1 MFGRGLTEICF
12 KAKQQFKTF
21 ISLKEVITSMITTII
36 FDLDGVLI
44 DSELY
49 WQKDEMP
56 FLKKLIPTWNSKHER
71 KIIGMNVDNLYQ
83 YLVSEF
89 KMKVSKKEFLKGYDQ
104 LALAIYQKK
113 TQLLP
118 NSIDLL
124 QRLNQEKY
132 TIAMASSSPR
142 HWIDWLLERIDISKF
157 FTLII
162 SAEDSGG
169 KGKPS
174 PEIYLY
180 TAKKLKKNPKEC
192 LAIEDSHNGV
202 LAAKN
207 AGMRCIGIRNGF
219 NDDQN
224 LSRCDMIISDFK
236 ELTIKKIQQF

>member
-1 MFGRGLTEICF
+1 MI
-12 KAKQQFKTF
+12 TF
-21 ISLKEVITSMITTII
+21 MITTII

-49 WQKDEMP
+49 WQDDEVP
-56 FLKKLIPTWNSKHER
+56 FLKKLIPTWNSEQER

-89 KMKVSKKEFLKGYDQ
+89 KLKISKKEFLKGYDQ

-124 QRLNQEKY
+124 QRLKKANY
-132 TIAMASSSPR
+132 TIAMASSSPQ
-142 HWIDWLLERIDISKF
+142 HWIDWLLKRIDISRF
-157 FTLII
+157 FTLIV
-162 SAEDSGG
+162 SVEDSGG
-169 KGKPS
+169 NGKPN

-180 TAKKLKKNPKEC
+180 TTKKLKKNPKEC

-207 AGMRCIGIRNGF
+207 AGMKCIGIRNGF
-219 NDDQN
+219 NDDQD
-224 LSRCDMIISDFK
+224 LSRCDLIISDFK
-236 ELTIKKIQQF
+236 ELTIKKIKEM